1 MRNRRREA
9 NRPVFRAH
17 LPGETRP
24 MRRLRLAGST
34 LLALA
39 LTLATAAVALAE
51 GTQPPFPT

>member
-1 MRNRRREA
+1 
-9 NRPVFRAH
+9 
-17 LPGETRP
+17 